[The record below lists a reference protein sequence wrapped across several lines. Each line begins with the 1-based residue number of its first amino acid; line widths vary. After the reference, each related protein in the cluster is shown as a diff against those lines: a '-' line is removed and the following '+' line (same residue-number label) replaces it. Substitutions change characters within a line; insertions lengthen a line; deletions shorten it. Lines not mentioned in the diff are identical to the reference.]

1 MFNRFRSFIAALRA
15 SAAVGKAS
23 KLERQG
29 HLPEAIQAA
38 RLGLSELR
46 NPYVNRFSAPEGA
59 ALSSLTTILE
69 RLAHQTSSPGAEM
82 ADLKD
87 SLEFLKALNS
97 TEPIENGDLRS
108 WIPYLEA
115 KLSKEAN
122 HASGNASTIQNP

>member
-1 MFNRFRSFIAALRA
+1 MLNRLRSFIAALRA

-29 HLPEAIQAA
+29 RLPEAMQAS

-46 NPYVNRFSAPEGA
+46 RPYVNRFSAPEGA

-69 RLAHQTSSPGAEM
+69 RLAHQTSSPGADV

-87 SLEFLKALNS
+87 SLAFLRALTS
-97 TEPIENGDLRS
+97 AEPIENGDLRS
-108 WIPYLEA
+108 WIPYLEG
-115 KLSKEAN
+115 KLSHEAN
-122 HASGNASTIQNP
+122 DASDNASTTPSL